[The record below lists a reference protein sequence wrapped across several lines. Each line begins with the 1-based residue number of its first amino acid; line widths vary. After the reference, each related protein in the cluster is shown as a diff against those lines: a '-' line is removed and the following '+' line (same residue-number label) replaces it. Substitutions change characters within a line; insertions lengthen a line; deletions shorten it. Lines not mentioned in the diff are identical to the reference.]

1 MTKKL
6 RLSILMPCLNEAE
19 TLVTCINKANHF
31 LSTHEI
37 EGEIIIADNGST
49 DGSDKIAERAGA
61 QAIHVESK
69 GYGSALMG
77 GIEAARGEFIV
88 MGDADDSYDFSNLQD
103 FMNALDEGY
112 DLVMG
117 NRFQGGIMP
126 GAMPFLHRYLGN
138 PVLSWLARLFF
149 KSNIRDFHCGLRG
162 FRKEAILSLNLQ
174 TTGMEFASEM
184 IVKATMKGLKIKEV
198 PTILYPDGRT
208 RPPHLRTW
216 ADGWRHLRFLLLY
229 SPRWLFFYPGIL
241 LTILGTLI
249 SIFLLPMPRKIG
261 GLTLDINTLMYA
273 SFLIVLGVQS
283 ILFSLFTYVF
293 GVNAGL
299 LPKDTLTDKLAR
311 SAGLEKGIILSL
323 SMILL
328 GFASSLGALIYWGE
342 NRLHDM
348 LDAAYFLAN
357 GGQRGVQLTVLTP
370 GQYAINRYLF
380 DVSLHPVLD
389 IEAGF
394 VAVIKSNVN
403 QLADCPGSKALSSA
417 PSRPVNRW

>member
-1 MTKKL
+1 MADFVNSINNQELARKKKYQ
-6 RLSILMPCLNEAE
+6 LSIVMPCLNEVE
-19 TLVTCINKANHF
+19 TLAVCINKAKHF
-31 LSTHEI
+31 LKTNSI
-37 EGEIIIADNGST
+37 DGEIIIADNGSV
-49 DGSDKIAERAGA
+49 DGSQEIAERAGA
-61 QAIHVESK
+61 RVVHIESK

-77 GIEAARGEFIV
+77 GIEAAQEEFIII
-88 MGDADDSYDFSNLQD
+88 GDADDSYDFSNLQD
-103 FMNALDEGY
+103 FVNALDEGY

-149 KSNIRDFHCGLRG
+149 RSNVRDFHCGLRG

-216 ADGWRHLRFLLLY
+216 SDGWRHLRFLLLY

-241 LTILGTLI
+241 LAIFGTLI
-249 SIFLLPMPRKIG
+249 SAFLLPMPRKIG

-273 SFLIVLGVQS
+273 SFLIILGVQS

-293 GVNAGL
+293 GVNADL
-299 LPKDTLTDKLAR
+299 LPKDILTDKLVKNI
-311 SAGLEKGIILSL
+311 GLEKGIILSL
-323 SMILL
+323 GMILL
-328 GFASSLGALIYWGE
+328 GFASSIGALIYWGE
-342 NRLHDM
+342 NNFGPIDPTFSMRLVIPGAV
-348 LDAAYFLAN
+348 LFTLGFQIFFASFFLSILN
-357 GGQRGVQLTVLTP
+357 TKL
-370 GQYAINRYLF
+370 
-380 DVSLHPVLD
+380 
-389 IEAGF
+389 
-394 VAVIKSNVN
+394 K
-403 QLADCPGSKALSSA
+403 
-417 PSRPVNRW
+417 